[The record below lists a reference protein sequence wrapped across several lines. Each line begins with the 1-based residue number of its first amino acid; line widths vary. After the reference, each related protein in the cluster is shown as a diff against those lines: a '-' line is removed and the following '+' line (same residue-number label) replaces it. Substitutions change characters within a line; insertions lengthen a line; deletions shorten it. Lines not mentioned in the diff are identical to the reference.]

1 MVLPPEYAWIGL
13 VLIVAV
19 AVFVADLIGN
29 MISFKNRVMN
39 ALTTAGVSAVA
50 FGLLVYFL
58 YGTVMLTS
66 WGFAVMQALPDTG
79 RTGQASAPGATG
91 WPLAQLVPQP
101 LYGNVQNSSAS
112 PTHFKWING
121 PTGCDR
127 YRLIFFRREST
138 IPRGAACNEG

>member
-1 MVLPPEYAWIGL
+1 MVLQPEYAWIGL

-66 WGFAVMQALPDTG
+66 WGFAVMH
-79 RTGQASAPGATG
+79 SAP
-91 WPLAQLVPQP
+91 
-101 LYGNVQNSSAS
+101 
-112 PTHFKWING
+112 
-121 PTGCDR
+121 
-127 YRLIFFRREST
+127 
-138 IPRGAACNEG
+138 

>member
-1 MVLPPEYAWIGL
+1 LGRQRVSYQLARSRGEFFGCFLGGCNQKLTRSSHFCLEVGEGGNFDGITAGYAWIGL

-66 WGFAVMQALPDTG
+66 
-79 RTGQASAPGATG
+79 
-91 WPLAQLVPQP
+91 
-101 LYGNVQNSSAS
+101 
-112 PTHFKWING
+112 
-121 PTGCDR
+121 
-127 YRLIFFRREST
+127 
-138 IPRGAACNEG
+138 

>member
-29 MISFKNRVMN
+29 MISFKNRVMI

-66 WGFAVMQALPDTG
+66 WGFAVMH
-79 RTGQASAPGATG
+79 SAP
-91 WPLAQLVPQP
+91 
-101 LYGNVQNSSAS
+101 
-112 PTHFKWING
+112 
-121 PTGCDR
+121 
-127 YRLIFFRREST
+127 
-138 IPRGAACNEG
+138 

>member
-1 MVLPPEYAWIGL
+1 MVLPREYAWIGL

-66 WGFAVMQALPDTG
+66 WGFAVMH
-79 RTGQASAPGATG
+79 SAP
-91 WPLAQLVPQP
+91 
-101 LYGNVQNSSAS
+101 
-112 PTHFKWING
+112 
-121 PTGCDR
+121 
-127 YRLIFFRREST
+127 
-138 IPRGAACNEG
+138 

>member
-66 WGFAVMQALPDTG
+66 WGFAVMH
-79 RTGQASAPGATG
+79 S
-91 WPLAQLVPQP
+91 VP
-101 LYGNVQNSSAS
+101 
-112 PTHFKWING
+112 
-121 PTGCDR
+121 
-127 YRLIFFRREST
+127 
-138 IPRGAACNEG
+138 